1 MDCIFCKIVKGEIP
15 SYTVYEDDVVKAF
28 LDASPDA
35 NGHTLI
41 VPKKHYKDLFD
52 IDNDTL
58 IHIMDVAR
66 KLDKTLREKLNTDG
80 LTLVQ
85 NNGLYQEVKHFHLH
99 LKPQYKGNP
108 TKLKPEDVYK
118 KITN

>member
-1 MDCIFCKIVKGEIP
+1 MDIFFNIIDGEVP
-15 SYTVYEDDVVKAF
+15 SYKIYEDDIVLAF
-28 LDASPDA
+28 LDVNPDV

-41 VPKKHYKDLFD
+41 VPKKHYKDLYD

-58 IHIMDVAR
+58 VHIFDVAR
-66 KLDKTLREKLNTDG
+66 QISDILLSKLNADG

-99 LKPQYKGNP
+99 LKPQYKDKKELLNP
-108 TKLKPEDVYK
+108 KEVYELIK
-118 KITN
+118 A